1 MVAHCGQGACRF
13 AVVGWLK
20 MFVGLARDR
29 FDSLVSSPTAT
40 PAAHARTLA
49 LLLLLFVN
57 DVAWIVAFLS
67 SREAAPVSHIML
79 WMFDTVVAALEAAA
93 ILVKYGEPRSC
104 HSGHMFYQHAMVRAH
119 QERDQLFR
127 STNPDAALG
136 SDLPCLGLQ
145 GCQSRGSWNS
155 AASW

>member
-1 MVAHCGQGACRF
+1 MDAPPYKFAHCGNGACRF

-40 PAAHARTLA
+40 LAAHARTLA

-79 WMFDTVVAALEAAA
+79 WLFDTVVAALEAAA
-93 ILVKYGEPRSC
+93 ILVKYGEPRSLQ
-104 HSGHMFYQHAMVRAH
+104 SGRTRGLPTHDGAGTQVQRPPL
-119 QERDQLFR
+119 QEHEPCCVSGFR
-127 STNPDAALG
+127 SA
-136 SDLPCLGLQ
+136 
-145 GCQSRGSWNS
+145 S
-155 AASW
+155 A